1 MVKGRT
7 ILASVVPAS
16 FVCQMQ
22 PWPRL
27 ISVSRLAMNSSQMY
41 VLIAWGVVTAAFLAL
56 LAYNATLTRYEED
69 QLFLSDANTREQE
82 LQNEIQKNVNRMRP
96 LIRASGGASALLA
109 AVIIGMYTWEAWQ
122 RLR

>member
-1 MVKGRT
+1 
-7 ILASVVPAS
+7 
-16 FVCQMQ
+16 
-22 PWPRL
+22 
-27 ISVSRLAMNSSQMY
+27 MNSSQMY